1 MNIYVWVCV
10 APVADRYHD
19 SGGVLVAARDL
30 QEARALWRDYA
41 TEEELDHLDA
51 LDEKPDFE
59 WHGAK
64 AKKGEIVVFPDS
76 GCC

>member
-1 MNIYVWVCV
+1 MSGDVISLSLIQKQKKRKVTSGL
-10 APVADRYHD
+10 ADP
-19 SGGVLVAARDL
+19 RDL
-30 QEARALWRDYA
+30 QEARALWHDYA
-41 TEEELDHLDA
+41 TEEELDRLDA

>member
-41 TEEELDHLDA
+41 TEEGLDRPDA

-59 WHGAK
+59 WHGVK